1 MQRKL
6 YWVGTV
12 ALLVSPLVKTSE
24 AQMVRV
30 GPGFVRAPYASVD
43 WFPNGVTHVRAPFV
57 NHYGPTL
64 PPFFYQQDVPKPIDE
79 WAQMSWQSLS
89 QEIWKWSGQL
99 DLDLE
104 RVPNGSTWQQKL
116 RTAEIAGLVDTT
128 ADAAPPEANRAKLQE
143 ILESQQAALHS
154 FQGRRIGNLPSL
166 GNLQAALAEYVTP
179 PEQRM
184 RRQLYTAANELNA
197 SLKRF
202 TTGEDWQKFL
212 TVSPGMTLSSTVAED
227 VTPAPDA
234 AELSKS
240 LARFESVEQNPEYRK
255 IAAVPAFK
263 TTRARLTAYLAQQP
277 GGDRPVET
285 EAVPMPEELPAP
297 RPTSTP

>member
-1 MQRKL
+1 MQRTL
-6 YWVGTV
+6 CGICGVV
-12 ALLVSPLVKTSE
+12 LLLSMLSTASE

-30 GPGFVRAPYASVD
+30 GPGYVRAPFASVD

-57 NHYGPTL
+57 NLYGPTF
-64 PPFFYQQDVPKPIDE
+64 PPFYRQEVQKPADDC
-79 WAQMSWQSLS
+79 AQMSWQSLS

-104 RVPNGSTWQQKL
+104 RVPNGSVWQQKL
-116 RTAEIAGLVDTT
+116 KTAEIAGLVDTT
-128 ADAAPPEANRAKLQE
+128 ADVAPPEANRAKLQE

-154 FQGRRIGNLPSL
+154 FQGRRIGSLPSL

-197 SLKRF
+197 SLERF

-240 LARFESVEQNPEYRK
+240 LARFESVEQSPEYQK

-277 GGDRPVET
+277 VGDQPVET
-285 EAVPMPEELPAP
+285 GAVPVPEELPAP
-297 RPTSTP
+297 LPTSTP